1 LEMPKSK
8 ELKRF
13 LGNESMQVFL
23 VEFSW
28 KAVQVEKLRIWKVEA
43 MGLRGQNRTSYWWL
57 ARPRHGSLSASLRID
72 APRNQLSLMLGS

>member
-1 LEMPKSK
+1 LEIPKSK

-28 KAVQVEKLRIWKVEA
+28 KAVQVEKLMMWKVEA
-43 MGLRGQNRTSYWWL
+43 MGLQGQNRNSYWWL
-57 ARPRHGSLSASLRID
+57 ARPGHGSLSGSLSID
-72 APRNQLSLMLGS
+72 APRNQHSLMLGS